1 MNFIFRNPLVTFVL
15 FTLLGLPVELAA
27 QETQDHHQHRHHHY
41 QLIEIGTFGGPQ
53 SYVFDGYGFF
63 APKVINDHGRLA
75 GAADTSEPDPCPNAC
90 FNLDCFVAHAFRME
104 EGGELSDLGALPGGG
119 TSLPLGISAGGLIA
133 GISENGQLDPLVPAF
148 QWAVRSVRNAAV
160 YDG

>member
-15 FTLLGLPVELAA
+15 FTLLGFPVELAA

-63 APKVINDHGRLA
+63 APKVLNDHGRLA
-75 GAADTSEPDPCPNAC
+75 GAADTSEPDPFPNVC

-104 EGGELSDLGALPGGG
+104 RAVSYPIWARCPVAGPACLS
-119 TSLPLGISAGGLIA
+119 
-133 GISENGQLDPLVPAF
+133 V
-148 QWAVRSVRNAAV
+148 
-160 YDG
+160 